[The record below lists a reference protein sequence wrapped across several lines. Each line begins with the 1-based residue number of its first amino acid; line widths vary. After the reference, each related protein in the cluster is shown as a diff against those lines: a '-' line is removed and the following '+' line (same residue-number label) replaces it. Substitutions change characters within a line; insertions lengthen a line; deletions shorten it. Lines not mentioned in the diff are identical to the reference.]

1 HEDYDAIQRGQ
12 LVDFHEN
19 FYTKGK
25 FIVFVAGRL
34 PANLEKLLNENFG
47 DLGSK
52 TVTLYDIPLQ
62 PAIEKNYRIINDPT
76 GVQGSI
82 RMGRH
87 FPNRHHPDF
96 PKVQVLNNLFGG
108 FFGSRLMSNIREDK
122 GYTYGIYSF
131 LQNHIQHSAWVIS
144 TEAGRD
150 VCEPTI
156 KEVYYEIQKLREE
169 LVEEDELMLVRN
181 YMMGT
186 ILGDLDGPF
195 QILGRW
201 KNLILNGLD
210 EKYFYNSIEIIRTI
224 SAKELRELAQKYL
237 EKESF
242 YELVVV

>member
-1 HEDYDAIQRGQ
+1 
-12 LVDFHEN
+12 
-19 FYTKGK
+19 
-25 FIVFVAGRL
+25 
-34 PANLEKLLNENFG
+34 
-47 DLGSK
+47 
-52 TVTLYDIPLQ
+52 
-62 PAIEKNYRIINDPT
+62 
-76 GVQGSI
+76 
-82 RMGRH
+82 
-87 FPNRHHPDF
+87 
-96 PKVQVLNNLFGG
+96 
-108 FFGSRLMSNIREDK
+108 
-122 GYTYGIYSF
+122 

-156 KEVYYEIQKLREE
+156 KEVYNEIQKLREE
-169 LVEEDELMLVRN
+169 LVEGDELMLVRN

-210 EKYFYNSIEIIRTI
+210 ENYFYHSIEIIRTI